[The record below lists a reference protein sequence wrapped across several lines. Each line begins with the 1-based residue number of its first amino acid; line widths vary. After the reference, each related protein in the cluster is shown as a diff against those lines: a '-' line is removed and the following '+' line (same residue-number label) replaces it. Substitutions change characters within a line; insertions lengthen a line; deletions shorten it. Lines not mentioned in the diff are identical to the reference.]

1 MRIYFDENDSGKLVS
16 ITPKMSIV
24 EFLVIREALKMFESN
39 EKYNESDR
47 KIAKRILKDIRYE
60 IDRCR

>member
-1 MRIYFDENDSGKLVS
+1 MRLIINTEDNKIRTVENR
-16 ITPKMSIV
+16 MSV
-24 EFLVIREALKMFESN
+24 TEFLVIREALKMFESN

>member
-1 MRIYFDENDSGKLVS
+1 MRIILNTEDNKIRTVENR
-16 ITPKMSIV
+16 MSLI

>member
-1 MRIYFDENDSGKLVS
+1 MRLIINMEDNKIRTVENR
-16 ITPKMSIV
+16 MSV
-24 EFLVIREALKMFESN
+24 TEFLVIREALKMFESN